1 MTSEQEESLKQFVNE
16 NFPKMGGW
24 CDIEKAIQIGQIV
37 FDTKPQ
43 RIAEVGVFEG
53 KSTLAMAHCCKLNGS
68 GTVYAIDS
76 WKKEDC
82 IDDESAN
89 NQEWWSKL
97 DLDYHYEQFVSHSV
111 RTNLVRHIQFCR
123 MSSWDASRF
132 LPDMDM
138 VHIDANHA
146 EWPSTSDVVNWLPK
160 LKVGGYLVMD
170 DVNWESTQTA
180 LRFVLKRCQFISR
193 FDLKDSVFAIYRKE
207 K

>member
-1 MTSEQEESLKQFVNE
+1 MTTEQEQTLRQFVEE

-24 CDIEKAIQIGQIV
+24 CDFEKAMQIGKLV
-37 FDTKPQ
+37 FDEKPQ

-53 KSTLAMAHCCKLNGS
+53 KSTLAMAHCCKVNGS

-82 IDDESAN
+82 IDDETDN
-89 NQEWWSKL
+89 NREWWSNL
-97 DLDYHYEQFVSHSV
+97 DLDFHYQQFVSHAV

-160 LKVGGYLVMD
+160 LKVGGYLIMD
-170 DVNWESTQTA
+170 DVNWDSTQTA

>member
-1 MTSEQEESLKQFVNE
+1 MTHQESIQSFIREQ
-16 NFPKMGGW
+16 FPKMAGW
-24 CDIEKAIQIGQIV
+24 CDPQKGIELANLV
-37 FDTKPQ
+37 VRERPQ

-53 KSTLAMAHCCKLNGS
+53 KSTLAMAHACRLNGS
-68 GTVYAIDS
+68 GIVYAIDS

-82 IDDESAN
+82 IDDEVTA

-97 DLDYHYEQFVSHSV
+97 DLDAHYEAFVGHTV
-111 RTNLVRHIQFCR
+111 RAQVVRHIQYCR

-132 LPDMDM
+132 LPDMDL

-160 LKVGGYLVMD
+160 LKVGGYIIMD
-170 DVNWESTQTA
+170 DVNWDSTQTA
-180 LRFVLKRCQFISR
+180 LKFVLKRCTLIAR
-193 FDLKDSVFAIYRKE
+193 FDLAESCFAIYRKD

>member
-1 MTSEQEESLKQFVNE
+1 
-16 NFPKMGGW
+16 MGGW
-24 CDIEKAIQIGQIV
+24 CDPKKGLEIAKLVLES
-37 FDTKPQ
+37 KPQ
-43 RIAEVGVFEG
+43 KIAEVGVFEG
-53 KSTLAMAHCCKLNGS
+53 KSTLALAQACKLNGS

-82 IDDESAN
+82 IDDELAA
-89 NQEWWSKL
+89 NQEWWSTLNL
-97 DLDYHYEQFVSHSV
+97 DNHYEAFVGHAV
-111 RTNLVRHIQFCR
+111 RAQVVKNIQFCR

-170 DVNWESTQTA
+170 DVNWDSTQTA
-180 LRFVLKRCQFISR
+180 VRFIEKRCEFVAR
-193 FDLKDSVFAIYRKE
+193 FDLKESCFSIYRKT

>member
-1 MTSEQEESLKQFVNE
+1 MNDQYDLLKQFISDQ
-16 NFPKMGGW
+16 FPKMGGW
-24 CDIEKAIQIGQIV
+24 CDAEKGFQIGKLV
-37 FDTKPQ
+37 LDSKPQ
-43 RIAEVGVFEG
+43 KIAEIGVFEG
-53 KSTLAMAHCCKLNGS
+53 KSTLALAKACKMNGS

-82 IDDESAN
+82 IDDENTS
-89 NQEWWSKL
+89 NQEWWATL
-97 DLDYHYEQFVSHSV
+97 NMDGHYEAFVGHTV
-111 RTNLVRHIQFCR
+111 RAQVVKNIQFCR

-160 LKVGGYLVMD
+160 LKVGGYMIMD
-170 DVNWESTQTA
+170 DVNWDSTQTA
-180 LRFVLKRCQFISR
+180 LKFVEKRCKFIEK
-193 FDLKDSVFAIYRKE
+193 FELKESVFSIYQKL

>member
-1 MTSEQEESLKQFVNE
+1 MTTHYESLKNFVSDQ
-16 NFPKMGGW
+16 FPKMGGW
-24 CDIEKAIQIGQIV
+24 CDPEKGFQIGKLV
-37 FDTKPQ
+37 LDTKPQ

-53 KSTLAMAHCCKLNGS
+53 KSTLALAYACKLNGS
-68 GTVYAIDS
+68 GIVYAIDS

-82 IDDESAN
+82 IDDENDAN
-89 NQEWWSKL
+89 QGWWATL
-97 DLDYHYEQFVSHSV
+97 NMDGHYEAFVGHTV
-111 RTNLVRHIQFCR
+111 RAQVVKNVQFCR

-160 LKVGGYLVMD
+160 LKVGGYMIMD
-170 DVNWESTQTA
+170 DVNWDSTQTA
-180 LRFVLKRCQFISR
+180 LKFVQKRCKFIKK
-193 FDLKDSVFAIYRKE
+193 FELKESVFSIYQKL

>member
-1 MTSEQEESLKQFVNE
+1 MGNEENVVQFIAEQ
-16 NFPKMGGW
+16 FPKMGGW
-24 CDIEKAIQIGQIV
+24 CDPQKGLEIAKLV
-37 FDTKPQ
+37 LKSKPQ

-53 KSTLAMAHCCKLNGS
+53 KSTLALAYACKLNGS
-68 GTVYAIDS
+68 GIVYAIDS

-82 IDDESAN
+82 IDDELIA

-97 DLDYHYEQFVSHSV
+97 DFDGHYEAFVRHCV
-111 RTNLVRHIQFCR
+111 RSEIVRHIQFCR

-132 LPDMDM
+132 VPDIDI

-160 LKVGGYLVMD
+160 LKVGGYLIMD
-170 DVNWESTQTA
+170 DVNWDSTQTA
-180 LRFVLKRCQFISR
+180 IRFIEKRCKFESR
-193 FDLKDSVFAIYRKE
+193 FDLKESSFSIYQKT

>member
-1 MTSEQEESLKQFVNE
+1 MTHQESIENFIRD
-16 NFPKMGGW
+16 NFPKMAGW
-24 CDIEKAIQIGQIV
+24 CDPRKGIELANIV
-37 FDTKPQ
+37 IRERPQ
-43 RIAEVGVFEG
+43 KIAEVGVFEG
-53 KSTLAMAHCCKLNGS
+53 KSTLAMAHACRLNGS

-76 WKKEDC
+76 WKREDC
-82 IDDESAN
+82 IDDESNA

-97 DLDYHYEQFVSHSV
+97 DLDKHYANFVAHTV
-111 RTNLVRHIQFCR
+111 RADVVKHIQFCR

-132 LPDMDM
+132 LPDVDM

-160 LKVGGYLVMD
+160 LKVGGYIVMD

-180 LRFVLKRCQFISR
+180 LKFVLKRCSFISR
-193 FDLKDSVFAIYRKE
+193 FDLAESVFAIYRKE

>member
-1 MTSEQEESLKQFVNE
+1 
-16 NFPKMGGW
+16 MGGW
-24 CDIEKAIQIGQIV
+24 CDAKKGLEIAKLVLE
-37 FDTKPQ
+37 TKPQ
-43 RIAEVGVFEG
+43 RIAEIGVFEG
-53 KSTLAMAHCCKLNGS
+53 KSTIALAQACKLNGS

-82 IDDESAN
+82 IDDEAVA
-89 NQEWWSKL
+89 NQEWWSTL
-97 DLDYHYEQFVSHSV
+97 DLGKHYESFVGHSV
-111 RTNLVRHIQFCR
+111 RAGVVRHIQYCR

-160 LKVGGYLVMD
+160 LKVGGYLIMD

-180 LRFVLKRCQFISR
+180 LKFVLKRCEFIAR
-193 FDLKDSVFAIYRKE
+193 FELNESVFAIYRKL

>member
-1 MTSEQEESLKQFVNE
+1 MNDQYDLLKQFISDQ
-16 NFPKMGGW
+16 FPKMGGW
-24 CDIEKAIQIGQIV
+24 CDAEKGFQIGKLV
-37 FDTKPQ
+37 LDSKPQ
-43 RIAEVGVFEG
+43 KIAEVGVFEG
-53 KSTLAMAHCCKLNGS
+53 KSTLALAKACKMNGS

-82 IDDESAN
+82 IDDEVAA
-89 NQEWWSKL
+89 NQEWWSTL
-97 DLDYHYEQFVSHSV
+97 DLDGHYEAFVGHTV
-111 RTNLVRHIQFCR
+111 RAQVVKNIQFCR

-138 VHIDANHA
+138 VHIYDNHA

-180 LRFVLKRCQFISR
+180 IRFAEKYCTLIQRY
-193 FDLKDSVFAIYRKE
+193 DLKESVFSIYQKT
-207 K
+207 KK

>member
-1 MTSEQEESLKQFVNE
+1 MTTHDALKNFVSEQ
-16 NFPKMGGW
+16 FPKMGGW
-24 CDIEKAIQIGQIV
+24 CDPEKGFEIGKLVI
-37 FDTKPQ
+37 DNKSQ

-53 KSTLAMAHCCKLNGS
+53 KSTLALAYACKLNGS

-82 IDDESAN
+82 IDDEVSG

-97 DLDYHYEQFVSHSV
+97 DLDGHYEAFVGHAV
-111 RTNLVRHIQFCR
+111 RAQVVRYIQFCR
-123 MSSWDASRF
+123 MSSWDASRS

-160 LKVGGYLVMD
+160 LKVGGYLIMD

-180 LRFVLKRCQFISR
+180 IRFAEKYCTLVKRYDF
-193 FDLKDSVFAIYRKE
+193 KESVFSIYQKT
-207 K
+207 KK

>member
-1 MTSEQEESLKQFVNE
+1 
-16 NFPKMGGW
+16 MGGW
-24 CDIEKAIQIGQIV
+24 CDPRKGIELANLVLRERPLK
-37 FDTKPQ
+37 
-43 RIAEVGVFEG
+43 IAEVGVFEG
-53 KSTLAMAHCCKLNGS
+53 KSTLSMAHACKLNGH
-68 GTVYAIDS
+68 GIIYAIDS
-76 WKKEDC
+76 WKREDC
-82 IDDESAN
+82 IDDESNA

-97 DLDYHYEQFVSHSV
+97 DLDQHYANFVAHTV
-111 RTNLVRHIQFCR
+111 RADVVKHIQFCR

-180 LRFVLKRCQFISR
+180 IKFVLKRCSFVSR
-193 FDLKDSVFAIYRKE
+193 HDLAESCFAIYRKD

>member
-1 MTSEQEESLKQFVNE
+1 MNE
-16 NFPKMGGW
+16 NIDSLTKFISDHFPKMGGW
-24 CDIEKAIQIGQIV
+24 CDFEKGIEIGKIV
-37 FDTKPQ
+37 FESKPQ
-43 RIAEVGVFEG
+43 RIADVGVFEG
-53 KSTLAMAHCCKLNGS
+53 KSTLALAQACKLNGS

-82 IDDESAN
+82 LDDETN
-89 NQEWWSKL
+89 THQEWWATLNL
-97 DLDYHYEQFVSHSV
+97 DNHYEAFVGHCV
-111 RTNLVRHIQFCR
+111 RAQVVKHIQFCR

-160 LKVGGYLVMD
+160 LKVGGCLIMD
-170 DVNWESTQTA
+170 DVNWDSTQTA
-180 LRFVLKRCQFISR
+180 IRFVEKYCTLIKRY
-193 FDLKDSVFAIYRKE
+193 DLKESVFSIYRKE

>member
-1 MTSEQEESLKQFVNE
+1 
-16 NFPKMGGW
+16 MGGW
-24 CDIEKAIQIGQIV
+24 CDPKKATDLADLIINSKAKV
-37 FDTKPQ
+37 
-43 RIAEVGVFEG
+43 IADVGVFEG
-53 KSTLAMAHCCKLNGS
+53 KSTLAMAYACKLKGS
-68 GTVYAIDS
+68 GIVYGVDS

-82 IDDESAN
+82 IDDETSAN
-89 NQEWWSKL
+89 QDWWSTL
-97 DLDYHYEQFVSHSV
+97 DLDKHYESFVGHCV
-111 RTNLVRHIQFCR
+111 RAQVVRQIQFCR

-160 LKVGGYLVMD
+160 LKVGGYIVMD

-180 LRFVLKRCQFISR
+180 IKFVLKRCEFVSR
-193 FDLKDSVFAIYRKE
+193 FDLAESVFAIYRKI

>member
-1 MTSEQEESLKQFVNE
+1 MNE
-16 NFPKMGGW
+16 KYNLLRTFIADQFPKMGGW
-24 CDIEKAIQIGQIV
+24 CDQEKGFQIGKLIL
-37 FDTKPQ
+37 DSKPQ

-53 KSTLAMAHCCKLNGS
+53 KSTLALAYACKLNGS

-82 IDDESAN
+82 IDDETNA
-89 NQEWWSKL
+89 NQEWWSTLNL
-97 DLDYHYEQFVSHSV
+97 DNHYEAFVGHAV
-111 RTNLVRHIQFCR
+111 RAGVVKNIQFCR

-132 LPDMDM
+132 LPDVDM

-160 LKVGGYLVMD
+160 LKVGGYIVMD

-180 LRFVLKRCQFISR
+180 LKFVLKRCELISR
-193 FDLKDSVFAIYRKE
+193 HDLYESCFAIYRKL

>member
-37 FDTKPQ
+37 LDTKPQ

-53 KSTLAMAHCCKLNGS
+53 KSTLALAQCCKMNGS

-82 IDDESAN
+82 IDDESSA
-89 NQEWWSKL
+89 NQEWWSNL
-97 DLDYHYEQFVSHSV
+97 DLEYHYEQFVSHSV
-111 RTNLVRHIQFCR
+111 HTNLVRHIQFCR
-123 MSSWDASRF
+123 MSSWDASRL

-160 LKVGGYLVMD
+160 LKVGGYLIMD
-170 DVNWESTQTA
+170 DVNWDSTQTA
-180 LRFVLKRCQFISR
+180 IKFVEKRCKFIEK
-193 FDLKDSVFAIYRKE
+193 FELKESVFSIYRKE

>member
-1 MTSEQEESLKQFVNE
+1 
-16 NFPKMGGW
+16 
-24 CDIEKAIQIGQIV
+24 
-37 FDTKPQ
+37 
-43 RIAEVGVFEG
+43 
-53 KSTLAMAHCCKLNGS
+53 LNGS

-82 IDDESAN
+82 IDDELAA
-89 NQEWWSKL
+89 NQEWWSTLNL
-97 DLDYHYEQFVSHSV
+97 DNHYEAFVGHAV
-111 RTNLVRHIQFCR
+111 RAQVVKNIQFCR

-160 LKVGGYLVMD
+160 LKVGGYLIMD

-180 LRFVLKRCQFISR
+180 VRFIEKRCEFVVR
-193 FDLKDSVFAIYRKE
+193 FDLKESCFSIYRKT